1 MGHRETLGGVI
12 SISLIVVMV
21 SQMFSH
27 VQTHQFVHIKYVQFL
42 VYQSYLNKYVL
53 KYHTSY
59 AISSEDKLYFTEHFS
74 LYTYTHTNTHTQ
86 SQFESV
92 YTNRLMTKYVNRTS
106 LEVELIKKKRAS
118 ILCNLS
124 IFLLLFFFNI

>member
-42 VYQSYLNKYVL
+42 VYQSYLNKHVL

-59 AISSEDKLYFTEHFS
+59 AISSEDKLYFIEHFS
-74 LYTYTHTNTHTQ
+74 LYTTYTHTHIVT
-86 SQFESV
+86 
-92 YTNRLMTKYVNRTS
+92 
-106 LEVELIKKKRAS
+106 
-118 ILCNLS
+118 ILKCLY
-124 IFLLLFFFNI
+124 

>member
-59 AISSEDKLYFTEHFS
+59 AISSEDKLYFNDIFH
-74 LYTYTHTNTHTQ
+74 YIPTHTQ
-86 SQFESV
+86 THTHSHNLKV
-92 YTNRLMTKYVNRTS
+92 
-106 LEVELIKKKRAS
+106 S
-118 ILCNLS
+118 IL
-124 IFLLLFFFNI
+124 ID